1 MRTFQRLS
9 HLLWLL
15 PLLAAWSCSDD
26 ESAPRAYVTVEPDA
40 IELTAAG
47 TAQTVTVNT
56 NQAEW
61 ATESSADWVVITR
74 YNEFLAISAA
84 PNNTTTPRPAATVTV
99 RAGVAGNNASAQFTV
114 TQNSVNLSQGLLL
127 GYWQKGERLYSLE
140 ANGALMQLVPSNT
153 PGLFIIDPE
162 SIGNY
167 VLDTENNA
175 LQITIADS
183 PSESVPIVSITNT
196 RLVLGGSG
204 DAAGTYTRYTD
215 PVTVADPIS
224 DESFLGAWRMSETE
238 YAEFKND
245 GTGNFLSPAETAGR
259 FVLQGTFAYSYD
271 ALSFTMTI
279 TPTGDEPEESFTIS
293 NFTPDGFTLQSTVNQ
308 NFIRE
313 VTKYEGTVVLEPS
326 YLGFWR
332 LLFENG
338 IHYQFKENGLVL
350 QLQESPN
357 PNQLYIKAIG
367 YSRYIPSS
375 NTLEILTGKDG
386 DVQTT
391 YTLSSLSASE
401 MVWTGEDPENIMT
414 FEKLE
419 QNYELI
425 PYPLTGDYGTDWA
438 NLLRYTEAF
447 GGGVLLNVNSIAGVS
462 QGTPVSPVLIIDSP
476 KTIVAIYTYHWNW
489 VSTGGGENVGASLF
503 NIFSEQTYA
512 QCNQTPYPGQGGRTN
527 ANWIGVPNVTI
538 PAGSYRVMSTNP
550 ASWSYAND
558 TQGQGITVILGY

>member
-74 YNEFLAISAA
+74 YNEFLSISAA

-114 TQNSVNLSQGLLL
+114 TQNSVNLSQSLLL

-175 LQITIADS
+175 LQVTIADS

-204 DAAGTYTRYTD
+204 DAAGTYTKYTD
-215 PVTVADPIS
+215 PVTVAPQIS
-224 DESFLGAWRMSETE
+224 DESFLGAWRISDTE
-238 YAEFKND
+238 YAEFNND
-245 GTGNFLSPAETAGR
+245 GTGNFLLAAEVAGR
-259 FVLQGTFAYSYD
+259 FILQGTFTYSYD

-279 TPTGDEPEESFTIS
+279 TPTGDDPEERYTIS
-293 NFTPDGFTLQSTVNQ
+293 NFTPEGFTLQSVTDQ

-313 VTKYEGTVVLEPS
+313 VTKYEGTVILEPP
-326 YLGFWR
+326 YLGFWNYT
-332 LLFENG
+332 EEG
-338 IHYQFKENGLVL
+338 IYMQFKENGMILL
-350 QLQESPN
+350 LEQSPN
-357 PNQLYIKAIG
+357 PNQLYIRRIV
-367 YSRYIPSS
+367 YSRYSPSGR
-375 NTLEILTGKDG
+375 TIEILSGEGG
-386 DVQTT
+386 DVQYT
-391 YTLSSLSASE
+391 YTLTSHSASE
-401 MVWTGEDPENIMT
+401 MVWTGTDLDDIMT
-414 FEKLE
+414 YEKLE
-419 QNYELI
+419 QEYELI
-425 PYPLTGDYGTDWA
+425 PYPLTDDYGTDWA
-438 NLLRYTEAF
+438 NLLRYCEAF
-447 GGGVLLNVNSIAGVS
+447 DGGVLLNVNSLSGVS
-462 QGTPVSPVLIIDSP
+462 EGTPVSPVLTIDSP

-489 VSTGGGENVGASLF
+489 ITTGGGENVGVSLT
-503 NIFSEQTYA
+503 NIFNEQTYA

-538 PAGSYRVMSTNP
+538 PAGSYRVISTNP
-550 ASWSYAND
+550 ASWSYAGD